1 MHMKDK
7 GTAHTQQ
14 AAAAGTEIFSQAMKS
29 YEQALRTGVKLQ
41 EDTAKWLTSFC
52 QQPPWTHEL
61 QKQMGSVVSQTIPA
75 IQRNMEESLRLIDMV
90 NKTTLNLLK
99 KSTNGS
105 SPAAAAAAEVQ
116 PEMQRLW
123 QSSLSV
129 MQSNMKSLTDT
140 QTKAVESWTEFM
152 RKGVASA
159 AAAASAK

>member
-1 MHMKDK
+1 MKDK
-7 GTAHTQQ
+7 DRGTAHTQE

-52 QQPPWTHEL
+52 QQPPWTQEL
-61 QKQMGSVVSQTIPA
+61 KKQMGSVVSQAIPA

-105 SPAAAAAAEVQ
+105 STAAAADVQ

-129 MQSNMKSLTDT
+129 MQSNMKSLTDS

-159 AAAASAK
+159 AAAATAK